1 MCGNKKYPHAKC
13 SIHAQNSNLTS
24 KLAFCA
30 SPYRYDSTSSVGNPV
45 YSAYCFVTAVT
56 RGSLCWKHV
65 SGWDMH
71 FFHVV
76 FIRLL
81 FYFYFS
87 ACSSPYHQPR
97 LYFYSTRQVRYLLP
111 SLPPQHGF
119 GVRFESE
126 GVWYLSSAHTCI
138 LARVL
143 FCVSWFVFYFQ
154 MVCLLLCRDHWPRFC
169 MTRGW

>member
-30 SPYRYDSTSSVGNPV
+30 SPCRYDSTSSVRIPV

-56 RGSLCWKHV
+56 RGSLCWKHL

-71 FFHVV
+71 ILHVV

-97 LYFYSTRQVRYLLP
+97 LYFYGTRQVRYLLP
-111 SLPPQHGF
+111 SLSPQQGF
-119 GVRFESE
+119 GVRFESHAFLH
-126 GVWYLSSAHTCI
+126 V
-138 LARVL
+138 
-143 FCVSWFVFYFQ
+143 FCFALVGLYFIFRWFVYCCVGTTGLGF
-154 MVCLLLCRDHWPRFC
+154 VWHEAGEIVP
-169 MTRGW
+169 